1 MKRAIEILFMLMSI
15 NRNAGLVLAA
25 PPPAFLNAADISRRP
40 LSWAGKCVD
49 AQGVK
54 VEFPVTSHPGGTR

>member
-1 MKRAIEILFMLMSI
+1 MKRAIEVLFMLMSI
-15 NRNAGLVLAA
+15 NRAAGLALAA
-25 PPPAFLNAADISRRP
+25 PPAFLNAADISRRP

-49 AQGVK
+49 AQGIK